1 MNELRNPGRRAL
13 LQRAALGLSL
23 APLALVAAPA
33 AAAAPAGSLP
43 LISEQDP
50 AAKAVHYVA
59 DASRAKAAASGA
71 ECSNCSLYSAAA
83 GAAQGTCTLFPGKLV
98 KAAGW
103 CSSWS
108 GL

>member
-1 MNELRNPGRRAL
+1 MTELRNPERRAL
-13 LQRAALGLSL
+13 LRRAALGLSL
-23 APLALVAAPA
+23 PALLLGETS
-33 AAAAPAGSLP
+33 PAGQAQLP

-50 AAKAVHYVA
+50 AAKAVHYVE
-59 DASRAKAAASGA
+59 DASHAKAAASGA
-71 ECSNCSLYSAAA
+71 DCSNCSLYGTAG
-83 GAAQGTCTLFPGKLV
+83 GAAQGTCSLFPGKLV

>member
-1 MNELRNPGRRAL
+1 MHELSSASRRAL
-13 LQRAALGLSL
+13 LKRAALGLSL
-23 APLALVAAPA
+23 APVAAA
-33 AAAAPAGSLP
+33 IASAAAAPPAALP

-50 AAKAVHYVA
+50 AAKAVHYVE
-59 DASRAKAAASGA
+59 DASRAKGAASGA
-71 ECSNCSLYSAAA
+71 DCSSCSIYSAADSSK
-83 GAAQGTCTLFPGKLV
+83 GTCSLFPGKLV